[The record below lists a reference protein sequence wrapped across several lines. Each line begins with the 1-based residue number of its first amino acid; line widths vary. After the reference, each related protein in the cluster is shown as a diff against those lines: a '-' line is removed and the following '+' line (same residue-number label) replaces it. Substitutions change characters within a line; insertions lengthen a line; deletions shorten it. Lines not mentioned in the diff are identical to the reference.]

1 MTSWLLVAVAA
12 GGFVGAPVRYLA
24 DRFVAGRAGTDFPL
38 GTWAV
43 NVAGA
48 LLLGLL
54 SGLAIRHRLPSGAQA
69 LAGTGFCGAFTTFS
83 TWSFETVRLVEA
95 GELVRAFVNAAAS
108 LVVGLA
114 AAGAGIALG
123 LLG

>member
-38 GTWAV
+38 GTCAV

-48 LLLGLL
+48 FLLGLL